1 MLISWDDVDR
11 TEVAG
16 WHPVKRSSRSD
27 CGFPLSLLSPSTAK
41 ARRGGL
47 FARPSIRARPAVHCG
62 AHRLLILLTALG
74 QVPLDPRL
82 ASFVASGALVLA
94 IGVLMG
100 SAL

>member
-1 MLISWDDVDR
+1 
-11 TEVAG
+11 
-16 WHPVKRSSRSD
+16 
-27 CGFPLSLLSPSTAK
+27 LL
-41 ARRGGL
+41 GL
-47 FARPSIRARPAVHCG
+47 N
-62 AHRLLILLTALG
+62 RLLILLTALG